1 MKLKFYLF
9 VFFLS
14 LFFVDGMA
22 QNVIRG
28 PYLQLN
34 TPNSIIIRWR
44 TDSPTDSKVWYGN
57 SHLNLT
63 SISYLSGGRTEHEVK
78 LTGLTPNTTYFY
90 AIGNGGGQL
99 AGADLNHFFKTSP
112 PHGTSQP
119 VSMWVLGDAGKIS
132 VEQRAVRDGFY
143 TYNGGPS
150 ADLILLL
157 GDNAYEDGT
166 DEEFQGAWFENMY
179 EASLINSPVWPSIG
193 NHDVI
198 SANSA
203 MESGPYYDIFNM
215 PRNGEAGGVP
225 SGTEAWYSF
234 DYANIHFIV
243 LNTED
248 VDHTASSPMLAWLK
262 QDIAATEREWIIA
275 YFHKQPYYTVGEF
288 RRNFVPVLEEGG
300 VDLVMYGHRHIYRR
314 SFMMNGHYGA
324 EGSFDFN
331 TMALDQGDG
340 RADGDGVYEKPPGKT
355 PNNGT
360 VYLVSGSAGSASLI
374 NTNYPFVVHEYGR
387 PNYGSTHINVNGGQ
401 MDVRFVDTQGAVLDY
416 FTISKGI
423 GVRPNVSITSPANGS
438 EYADVQPI
446 TITADAFDP
455 DGQVAQVEFFANG
468 TPIGVDQSAPFSLNW
483 AIPIDGIYSLHAVAT
498 DNDNNITQSGTV
510 VIQVG
515 VFEVCSSIGF
525 STDDAEQA
533 IDGGGMN
540 VTSSDL
546 ELGRD
551 AVEQIVGLRFQ
562 GFSIPKNAQIT
573 SAEIKFVVDKTTGL
587 DPCELDIYGIADP
600 NPGTFSTVSFD
611 LANRPRTRASI
622 EWTPG
627 EWTTV
632 GITQS
637 TPDLK
642 RIIQEMVNR
651 DGYMPGNAFG
661 FLIEGTGRRTATS
674 WDGNQAN
681 APQLCI
687 VYTIND
693 SGFECAAIGADI
705 GTPCDDGDP
714 CTIDDVIQ
722 LDCSCAGTPGLD
734 SDSDGTC
741 DLEDICNGGLE
752 PGTPCDDGDINT
764 YDDVIDENCNCTG
777 TRIPDAGTISVM
789 VDDGSDDAEEDISDG
804 SISLTSSDLE
814 LGYEPQAQS
823 VPIAQLVGIRF
834 TNIILPQ
841 GSNITGA
848 YIQFTV
854 DKVSTGGSE
863 LLIMGEDS
871 DHAQVFTNNPYD
883 LSSRLQTQTSATATW
898 NPVDWPETDLDGPEQ
913 RTVNIAHIV
922 QEIVDRPGWQPLN
935 SMAFFISGTGTRT
948 AASYDGSGAGPV
960 LYIEYDNTPGCQ
972 GAGAT
977 CDDGDPCTIGD
988 VFDADCNCVGTFQDS
1003 DDDGVCDEYDAC
1015 PGFDDGTD
1023 DDGDGVANGCDACA
1037 GDDAAGDSDGD
1048 QVCDDIDNCPLN
1060 YNPSQSDADD
1070 DGVGDDC
1077 DSGQISV
1084 VVYLQGA
1091 YDSGAGL
1098 MRDDLRT
1105 NNLLPLSEP
1114 YTGLGYTHVG
1124 GGGETT
1130 QQTVLDITGPEA
1142 IVDWVFLELRD
1153 PSNPSMVRATRSAL
1167 LQADGDVVDVDGV
1180 SPVDL
1185 AAIPAG
1191 DYYVAVKHRNH
1202 VGVMSAVPVT
1212 LAGVPSVID
1221 FTSDLGQIY
1230 GGSNA
1235 VGHLD
1240 NGKLGLFSGDFNH
1253 NMQIQNTDYN
1263 SMVQT
1268 LGRAGYRSG
1277 DFDLNGQVQN
1287 TDLQLYLIP
1296 NLGRGAAFD

>member
-1 MKLKFYLF
+1 MKLKFHLF
-9 VFFLS
+9 AFLLSFF
-14 LFFVDGMA
+14 FADVMA
-22 QNVIRG
+22 QSVIRG

-44 TDSPTDSKVWYGN
+44 TDAATDSKVWYGN
-57 SHLNLT
+57 SHSNLT
-63 SISYLSGGRTEHEVK
+63 SISFLGGSRTEHEVK
-78 LTGLTPNTTYFY
+78 ITGLTPNTTYFY
-90 AIGNGGGQL
+90 AIGNSGGQL
-99 AGADLNHFFKTSP
+99 AGADPGHFFKTSP

-179 EASLINSPVWPSIG
+179 ESSLINSPVWPSIG

-203 MESGPYYDIFNM
+203 METGPYYDIFNM

-248 VDHTASSPMLAWLK
+248 VDHTASSPMLAWLE
-262 QDIAATEREWIIA
+262 QDIAATNQEWIVA

-288 RRNFVPVLEEGG
+288 RRNFVPVLEAGG

-314 SFMMNGHYGA
+314 SFLMNGHYGG

-331 TMALDQGDG
+331 TMAVDQGDG
-340 RADGDGVYEKPPGKT
+340 RTDGDGAYEKPPGKT
-355 PNNGT
+355 PNSGT

-387 PNYGSTHINVNGGQ
+387 PNYGSTHVSVNGGQ
-401 MDVRFVDTQGAVLDY
+401 MDVRFVDTQGQVLDY

-423 GVRPNVSITSPANGS
+423 GIRPNVNITSPADGS

-446 TITADAFDP
+446 TITADASDP
-455 DGQVAQVEFFANG
+455 DGQVTQVEFLANG
-468 TPIGVDQSAPFSLNW
+468 VSIGVDQSAPFSLQW
-483 AIPIDGIYSLHAVAT
+483 APPTDGIYSLQAAAT
-498 DNDNNITQSGTV
+498 DNDNNTTYSAPV

-515 VFEVCSSIGF
+515 IFEVCSSIGF
-525 STDDAEQA
+525 PTDDAEQT
-533 IDGGGMN
+533 IEDGTMN
-540 VTSSDL
+540 LTSSDL
-546 ELGRD
+546 ELGQD
-551 AVEQIVGLRFQ
+551 AAEQIVGLRFQ
-562 GFSIPKNAQIT
+562 GFFIPKNAQIV
-573 SAEIKFVVDKTTGL
+573 SAEIKFVVDKTNGI
-587 DPCELDIYGIADP
+587 DPCDLNIYGIASPD
-600 NPGTFSTVSFD
+600 PGTFSITPYD
-611 LANRPRTRASI
+611 LKDRPRTSASVA
-622 EWTPG
+622 WTPNDWSSIG
-627 EWTTV
+627 
-632 GITQS
+632 GARS
-637 TPDLK
+637 TSNIK
-642 RIIQEMVNR
+642 RIIQELVNQ
-651 DGYMPGNAFG
+651 DGYTAGNAFG
-661 FLIEGTGRRTATS
+661 FLIEGTGKRTATS
-674 WDGNQAN
+674 WNGNQAH

-722 LDCSCAGTPGLD
+722 LDCTCAGIPALD
-734 SDSDGTC
+734 SDNDGTC
-741 DLEDICNGGLE
+741 DLQDVCNGGFE

-777 TRIPDAGTISVM
+777 TSIPDAGTISIM
-789 VDDGSDDAEEDISDG
+789 VDDESDDAEEEISDG
-804 SISLTSSDLE
+804 SVSLTSSDLE
-814 LGYEPQAQS
+814 LGYEFQLL
-823 VPIAQLVGIRF
+823 PIAQLVGIRF

-841 GSNITGA
+841 GARITGA

-854 DKVSTGGSE
+854 DEVSTGASE
-863 LLIMGEDS
+863 LLIEGEAS
-871 DHAQVFTNNPYD
+871 DNAQIFSNSLSNLSTRDRTNA
-883 LSSRLQTQTSATATW
+883 SATW
-898 NPVDWPETDLDGPEQ
+898 NPVDWDETDLDGPDQ

-960 LYIEYDNTPGCQ
+960 LYIEYDNTLDCT
-972 GAGAT
+972 GAGAP
-977 CDDGDPCTIGD
+977 CDDGDSCTIGD
-988 VFDADCNCVGTFQDS
+988 VFDADCNCAGTFQDS
-1003 DDDGVCDEYDAC
+1003 DDDGICDEYDAC
-1015 PGFDDGTD
+1015 PGFDDGAD
-1023 DDGDGVANGCDACA
+1023 DDGDGVADGCDACV
-1037 GDDAAGDSDGD
+1037 GDDAAGDSDEDG
-1048 QVCDDIDNCPLN
+1048 VCDDIDNCPLG
-1060 YNPSQSDADD
+1060 YNPSQSDADG
-1070 DGVGDDC
+1070 DGVGDGC
-1077 DSGQISV
+1077 DSPKVSV

-1091 YDSGAGL
+1091 YDGGAGR
-1098 MRDDLRT
+1098 MRDDLRA
-1105 NNLLPLSEP
+1105 NNLLPLNEP
-1114 YTGLGYTHVG
+1114 YTGLGYAHIG
-1124 GGGETT
+1124 GGGEST
-1130 QQTVLDITGPEA
+1130 QQAILDIEGEDA

-1153 PSNPSMVRATRSAL
+1153 KADPSIVRATGSAL

-1180 SPVDL
+1180 SPVEFASL
-1185 AAIPAG
+1185 PAG
-1191 DYYVAVKHRNH
+1191 EYYVAVKHRNH
-1202 VGVMSAVPVT
+1202 IGVMSATPIT
-1212 LAGVPSVID
+1212 LSAVVAVMD
-1221 FTSDLGQIY
+1221 FTTDIDDIF
-1230 GGSNA
+1230 GGGNS
-1235 VGHLD
+1235 VGVLND
-1240 NGKLGLFSGDFNH
+1240 GKLGLFSGDFNH
-1253 NMQIQNTDYN
+1253 NMQAQNTDYN
-1263 SMVQT
+1263 AMVQT
-1268 LGRAGYRSG
+1268 LGLAGYQAG

-1287 TDLQLYLIP
+1287 TDLQLYLVP
-1296 NLGRGAAFD
+1296 NLGRGGAFQ